1 MYTNITK
8 GFDMNKVQKM
18 KTATRNTRKRNI
30 KQWLKRAVSF
40 PWELCKKAWRF
51 ICRVCSAIWNWVKSI
66 DIVGMVNLT
75 LLVAIIVLFTGL
87 IHNFTRYDNASVATV
102 TKANKNVVVANAKSA
117 NADNRK
123 VVQRKYKINTA
134 LPLKVNAQTNIKPQI
149 KTVGVKKPV
158 IVKEISL
165 PSKDLPKQRL
175 MGDVIVDMY
184 PSAPVLSNGVKID
197 GNLFIQNMRKYTL
210 PCDAK
215 IRGNLFIRNVNKLN
229 FCGKFTVQGNVYV
242 NPYSSFG
249 PIPHDAHIMGQVI
262 L

>member
-1 MYTNITK
+1 
-8 GFDMNKVQKM
+8 MNKVQKM
-18 KTATRNTRKRNI
+18 KTAARNTRKRNI
-30 KQWLKRAVSF
+30 KQWLKRIVSF

-51 ICRVCSAIWNWVKSI
+51 ICRICKAIWNWVKSI

-87 IHNFTRYDNASVATV
+87 IHNFTRYDNNSVDMAAKT
-102 TKANKNVVVANAKSA
+102 NKNVVVAKANSA
-117 NADNRK
+117 TPDNRK
-123 VVQRKYKINTA
+123 VVKRKYKINTA
-134 LPLKVNAQTNIKPQI
+134 LPLKVSAETGIKPQI
-149 KTVGVKKPV
+149 KTVGVKKPMV
-158 IVKEISL
+158 VKEISL
-165 PSKDLPKQRL
+165 PAKDLPKQRL

-215 IRGNLFIRNVNKLN
+215 IRGNLFIRNVDKLS
-229 FCGKFTVQGNVYV
+229 FCGKFTVQGNIYV
-242 NPYSSFG
+242 NRYSSFG
-249 PIPHDAHIMGQVI
+249 PIPRDAHIMGQVI